1 MTDTQRELHDQP
13 SGLKTVVIR
22 RRYATEPEDLWDA
35 ITDPDRIVRWFLPL
49 SGDLREGGRFSLE
62 GNASGTIVRCD
73 KPREIGLTWE
83 IGPDSTDVT
92 LRLVPDG
99 DATVLELEH
108 SPVSP
113 ELITNVGETWG
124 LGAGWELS
132 MLSLEEFV
140 AGETPEGRA
149 VDRWAAAGPDGMAEF
164 VHMATEISD
173 AWAAVIA
180 GSR

>member
-1 MTDTQRELHDQP
+1 MTDTQREVHDHP

-35 ITDPDRIVRWFLPL
+35 ITDPERLVRWFLPI
-49 SGDLREGGRFSLE
+49 SGELREGGRYSLE

-73 KPREIGLTWE
+73 RPREIALTWE
-83 IGPDSTDVT
+83 IQGGSSDVT

-113 ELITNVGETWG
+113 EIITNVGETWG

-132 MLSLEEFV
+132 LVSLGDFL
-140 AGETPEGRA
+140 AGALPEGRG
-149 VDRWAAAGPDGMAEF
+149 VDRWAAASPDEMAEYGR
-164 VHMATEISD
+164 MATEISD
-173 AWAAVIA
+173 AWGAVLA
-180 GSR
+180 GAR